1 MRRPSPPSGR
11 GRANGTT
18 NASADPLATYAAKRN
33 FTKTAEP
40 VGGKPSAKG
49 NGFIV
54 QKHAA
59 TRLHWDFRLELDG
72 VLLSWAVTKPPST
85 DPAVKRLAV
94 RTEDHPLDYAT
105 FEGTIPKGEYGG
117 GTVMLWDRG
126 TWENE
131 ADPREGMKKGKLHF
145 TLTGERMKGEWV
157 LIRLKP
163 EGKAEN
169 WLLGKIADDYATG
182 VDLDFDASIAT
193 GRSMAAIAAGE
204 AAATPLA
211 EREGEG
217 PAPRSSSAG
226 KGEGRRHAATAAA
239 TNQTTPARAA
249 AAPRLAPSGRS
260 QNKGRLPA
268 FREPQL
274 ATLVDRP
281 PAGNDWLHET
291 KYDGYR
297 ALVAVANGAAVA
309 YSRSGLD
316 WTTKFGPVPAACA
329 ALPCRSAL
337 LDGEIVALDGAGK
350 PNFSTLQAALKDGG
364 PLLYFVFDL
373 LELDGEDLAD
383 RPLTERKAKL
393 AALLDG
399 APPPLHFSE
408 HVRGGGEAMFAALCA
423 NGYEGVVSKRAD
435 GKSRPGRSGSW
446 LKAKC
451 THRQEFVVGGW
462 SKSDKGRG
470 FASLLL
476 GVQEAGGLRY
486 VGRVGTGFDDR
497 TLEELSARLA
507 ALKADRSP
515 FAGKLDAAAR
525 RGATF
530 VRPELV
536 AEVAFAEFT
545 ADGSVRH
552 ASFLGLREDKL
563 ASEVVAEEPA
573 APKAAAPRKRG
584 KAIPG
589 ADKATAPPP
598 PAAVASLVPDRHGVR
613 VTSPERVVFPE
624 LGLTKAALVD
634 YYAVVADVMLK
645 EMGGRPISL
654 VRCPQGRAKTCF
666 FQKHDSGMFSADVH
680 RVDVPEADGK
690 TEPYIYVDSPEG
702 LLNCVQMGTIEF
714 HGWGSRVADLERP
727 DRLVI
732 DLDPD
737 EGLDFAVV
745 KTAAVLV
752 RDRLRERGLAAFPM
766 LTGGKGVHIVAPLVA
781 DAEWPAVKAWA
792 RGFAE
797 ALEAEMPTAFVATM
811 SKAKRKG
818 RIFVDWLR
826 NQRGATAVMPFSV
839 RARAGAGVA
848 IPVTWQQL
856 AETSA
861 GNAFSA
867 ADPAAVLAQASRGTE
882 AAKPAK
888 LPAS

>member
-1 MRRPSPPSGR
+1 MRGAEKRVANSRARSG
-11 GRANGTT
+11 GSEGET
-18 NASADPLATYAAKRN
+18 PLATYNAKRD
-33 FTKTAEP
+33 FAKTAEP
-40 VGGKPSAKG
+40 AGRPGRTAG
-49 NGFIV
+49 NSFMV

-59 TRLHWDFRLELDG
+59 SRLHWDFRLELDG
-72 VLLSWAVTKPPST
+72 VLLSWAVTRPPST
-85 DPAVKRLAV
+85 DPKVKRLAV

-126 TWENE
+126 TWTNE
-131 ADPREGMKKGKLHF
+131 IDPREGLKKGKFHF

-169 WLLGKIADDYATG
+169 WLLGKIKDEYATG

-204 AAATPLA
+204 AV
-211 EREGEG
+211 
-217 PAPRSSSAG
+217 
-226 KGEGRRHAATAAA
+226 
-239 TNQTTPARAA
+239 
-249 AAPRLAPSGRS
+249 AAPRASGRGPGDEAARRTS
-260 QNKGRLPA
+260 ASRTPSAKSSGKRAGGKPPA

-281 PAGNDWLHET
+281 PTGSDWLHET

-297 ALVAVANGAAVA
+297 ALVAVGGGTAVA

-316 WTTKFGPVPAACA
+316 WTTRFGTVPAACA

-337 LDGEIVALDGAGK
+337 IDGEIVALDAAGK

-364 PLLYFVFDL
+364 PLLYFAFDL

-383 RPLTERKAKL
+383 RPLVERKAKL

-399 APPPLHFSE
+399 AAAPLHYSE
-408 HVRGGGEAMFAALCA
+408 HIRGGGEAMFTALCA

-451 THRQEFVVGGW
+451 THRQEFVIGGW

-486 VGRVGTGFDDR
+486 AGRVGTGFDDR
-497 TLEELSARLA
+497 TLEALTARLA
-507 ALKADRSP
+507 TLKADRSP

-552 ASFLGLREDKL
+552 ASFLGLREDK
-563 ASEVVAEEPA
+563 
-573 APKAAAPRKRG
+573 AAADVVEEVAGSSDSVRKTG
-584 KAIPG
+584 DDG
-589 ADKATAPPP
+589 AEKATAAP
-598 PAAVASLVPDRHGVR
+598 VPDRHGVR

-624 LGLTKAALVD
+624 LGLTKGALVD
-634 YYAVVADVMLK
+634 YYAVVAEAMLR
-645 EMGGRPISL
+645 ELAGRPISL

-666 FQKHDSGMFSADVH
+666 FQKHDSGMFSDQVHHADIA
-680 RVDVPEADGK
+680 ESDGK
-690 TEPYIYVDSPEG
+690 TEPYLYVGNAEG

-714 HGWGSRVADLERP
+714 HGWGSRVADIERP

-745 KTAAVLV
+745 KTAALVV
-752 RDRLRERGLAAFPM
+752 RDRLKSRGLDSFPM
-766 LTGGKGVHIVAPLVA
+766 LTGGKGVHVVAPLIP
-781 DAEWPAVKAWA
+781 DAEWPAVKAWCRA
-792 RGFAE
+792 FAE
-797 ALEAEMPTAFVATM
+797 SLEAEAPTAFVANM

-826 NQRGATAVMPFSV
+826 NQRGATAVLPYSV

-848 IPVTWQQL
+848 VPITWEQL
-856 AETSA
+856 AATVA
-861 GNAFSA
+861 GNAYSA
-867 ADPAAVLAQASRGTE
+867 ADPAAVLAQAAR
-882 AAKPAK
+882 PAPAVQRAR
-888 LPAS
+888 LPV

>member
-1 MRRPSPPSGR
+1 MKKTD
-11 GRANGTT
+11 A
-18 NASADPLATYAAKRN
+18 LATYNAKRD
-33 FTKTAEP
+33 FAKTAEP
-40 VGGKPSAKG
+40 AGTPGRATG
-49 NGFIV
+49 NSFLV

-59 TRLHWDFRLELDG
+59 SRLHWDFRLELDG

-85 DPAVKRLAV
+85 DPKVKRLAV

-126 TWENE
+126 TWTNE
-131 ADPREGMKKGKLHF
+131 IDPREGLAKGKFHF
-145 TLTGERMKGEWV
+145 VLTGERMRGEWV

-169 WLLGKIADDYATG
+169 WLLGKIQDEFATG
-182 VDLDFDASIAT
+182 IDLDFDASIAT

-204 AAATPLA
+204 GDEKSPDKKKRTTAATKP
-211 EREGEG
+211 
-217 PAPRSSSAG
+217 
-226 KGEGRRHAATAAA
+226 
-239 TNQTTPARAA
+239 
-249 AAPRLAPSGRS
+249 
-260 QNKGRLPA
+260 PA

-281 PAGNDWLHET
+281 PTGNDWLHET

-297 ALVAVANGAAVA
+297 TIIAVGNGTAVA

-316 WTTKFGPVPAACA
+316 WTARFGKVPAACA
-329 ALPCRSAL
+329 ALPCASAL
-337 LDGEIVALDGAGK
+337 LDGEIVALDETGK
-350 PNFSTLQAALKDGG
+350 PNFSTLQASLKDGK
-364 PLLYFVFDL
+364 PLLYFAFDL
-373 LELDGEDLAD
+373 LELDGEDLAG
-383 RPLTERKAKL
+383 RALTERKAKL
-393 AALLDG
+393 ATLLDG
-399 APPPLHFSE
+399 APPPLHYSE
-408 HVRGGGEAMFAALCA
+408 HVCGGGEAMFAALCS

-451 THRQEFVVGGW
+451 THRQEFVIGGW
-462 SKSDKGRG
+462 SKSENGRG

-486 VGRVGTGFDDR
+486 AGRVGTGFTDR
-497 TLEELSARLA
+497 TLEDLTAKLA
-507 ALKADRSP
+507 LLKVAASP
-515 FAGKLDAAAR
+515 FAAKLDAAAR

-552 ASFLGLREDKL
+552 ASFLGLREDKP
-563 ASEVVAEEPA
+563 AGEVVTEV
-573 APKAAAPRKRG
+573 AAAASKLAG
-584 KAIPG
+584 KTG
-589 ADKATAPPP
+589 TCKASRVE
-598 PAAVASLVPDRHGVR
+598 AAATPSLPDRHGVR

-624 LGLTKAALVD
+624 LGLTKGALVD
-634 YYAVVADVMLK
+634 YYAVVADVMLR
-645 EMGGRPISL
+645 ELGNRPISL

-666 FQKHDSGMFSADVH
+666 FQKHDSGMFSDQVHHADI
-680 RVDVPEADGK
+680 AGSDGK
-690 TEPYIYVDSPEG
+690 TEPYLFVDNPEG

-714 HGWGSRVADLERP
+714 HGWGSRVADIERP

-745 KTAAVLV
+745 KTAAILV
-752 RDRLRERGLAAFPM
+752 RDRLRARGLTSFPL
-766 LTGGKGVHIVAPLVA
+766 LTGGKGVHIVAPLVP

-797 ALEAEMPTAFVATM
+797 ALEAEMPTAFVANM

-826 NQRGATAVMPFSV
+826 NQRGATAVLPYSV

-848 IPVTWQQL
+848 IPITWVQL
-856 AETSA
+856 AETAA
-861 GNAFSA
+861 GDAFTA
-867 ADPAAVLAQASRGTE
+867 ADPAAVKAQAQR
-882 AAKPAK
+882 PAEKTKAEK
-888 LPAS
+888 LLG